1 MFSKYCSDI
10 ADEYGIKIGGVNK
23 LVPNLT
29 NKSEYVV
36 HYKNLQLHLSLGMKL
51 TKVHRILEFKQSD
64 WLKKYID
71 FSTDKRTNAANSFER
86 DFFKL
91 MDNSVFGKAM
101 ENLKKRISVE
111 LINNAKDYIR
121 CVSKPSFVS
130 LKIFSKNFLAI
141 HKIKPA
147 LTLNKPIYVGFSIL
161 DLRKLLM
168 YEFHYKYIKS
178 KFDTKLLFTNTDSLV
193 YDLETGDV
201 YEDFYQDK
209 SLFGFSEF
217 VGLKLKMYSLI
228 SVDDKEVTKAKGV
241 NKKIRHKEFVDVLLN
256 KEVVRQHE
264 KNAKQTLEL
273 VMSIKYHY
281 HVLMIKDMY

>member
-1 MFSKYCSDI
+1 MLSKYCSDI

-29 NKSEYVV
+29 NKSEYVI

-71 FSTDKRTNAANSFER
+71 FSTDKRKNAANSFER

-111 LINNAKDYIR
+111 LISNAKGYIR

-130 LKIFSKNFLAI
+130 QKIFSKNFVAI
-141 HKIKPA
+141 HKIKP
-147 LTLNKPIYVGFSIL
+147 
-161 DLRKLLM
+161 
-168 YEFHYKYIKS
+168 
-178 KFDTKLLFTNTDSLV
+178 
-193 YDLETGDV
+193 
-201 YEDFYQDK
+201 
-209 SLFGFSEF
+209 
-217 VGLKLKMYSLI
+217 
-228 SVDDKEVTKAKGV
+228 
-241 NKKIRHKEFVDVLLN
+241 
-256 KEVVRQHE
+256 
-264 KNAKQTLEL
+264 
-273 VMSIKYHY
+273 
-281 HVLMIKDMY
+281 